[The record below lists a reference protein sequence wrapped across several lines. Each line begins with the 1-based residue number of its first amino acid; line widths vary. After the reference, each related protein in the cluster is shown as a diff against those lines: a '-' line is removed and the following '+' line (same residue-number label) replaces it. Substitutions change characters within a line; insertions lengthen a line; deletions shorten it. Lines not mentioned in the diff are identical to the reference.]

1 MLYIKSKCF
10 TTANFNKFTNEKLAL
25 KIKQKELVDK
35 SDIAGFINNSD
46 LNEKV
51 ATLATK
57 VKLKT
62 EQNKIIKLQAFGSS
76 YFRGN
81 SHFED
86 ASTQNYLLLQL
97 MCKYF

>member
-1 MLYIKSKCF
+1 M
-10 TTANFNKFTNEKLAL
+10 
-25 KIKQKELVDK
+25 
-35 SDIAGFINNSD
+35 
-46 LNEKV
+46 NEKV

-62 EQNKIIKLQAFGSS
+62 EQNKIIKLQGFGSS

-97 MCKYF
+97 MYKYF